1 MQDCKTLNAKVQV
14 VAWLSTFT
22 RLVSAFQCF
31 EVVNVCRCLYV
42 TWDSF
47 ISERAQTDGEVNLRS
62 LHARSWERCDLNAWL
77 QIDVN
82 IRPRGLKMFQR
93 QRKMSSYAT
102 LTRQCRLTQCSKK
115 KNNNTWP
122 LPTWKCSHIIPRY
135 PSRRFDKWTTH
146 DAVSLQKCLLES
158 QNTALWQYRSIK
170 CLWMRLNV
178 KSQPSWMYQSSQKKS
193 VFRLW
198 CTERCLQVRNLY

>member
-82 IRPRGLKMFQR
+82 MRPRGLKMFQR

-115 KNNNTWP
+115 KNQHMAFANLEMFTHYSKIPESSIWQVNN
-122 LPTWKCSHIIPRY
+122 
-135 PSRRFDKWTTH
+135 SRCCVITE
-146 DAVSLQKCLLES
+146 VSVRES
-158 QNTALWQYRSIK
+158 KY
-170 CLWMRLNV
+170 
-178 KSQPSWMYQSSQKKS
+178 
-193 VFRLW
+193 
-198 CTERCLQVRNLY
+198 CTLTV